1 MKFTDV
7 SLNYDEIIERHQF
20 AFEDY
25 LAERGQRDK
34 SVIFMQSIQNSHC
47 LDDWTDSQDTINHK
61 YGSSLVRLDKLYMKK
76 RQKLEVAQKE
86 KIGQLLRQFEI
97 EERKEMKKEFG
108 RGIIFGIIVGHG
120 LFVCTMLM
128 KKLL

>member
-7 SLNYDEIIERHQF
+7 SLNYDEMIERHQF

-25 LAERGQRDK
+25 LAERGQRDD
-34 SVIFMQSIQNSHC
+34 SVIFMQSKQNSQW
-47 LDDWTDSQDTINHK
+47 LDDWTYSQDTINHK
-61 YGSSLVRLDKLYMKK
+61 YGDNLVRLDKLYMKK
-76 RQKLEVAQKE
+76 REKLEVAKKE